1 MRGRGLIANT
11 VIQASNGQLTEMKQA
26 YTPYIQPKLPPG
38 ALFSAKKGSITI
50 TAYKSGKVMFQGA
63 GSELEAKKWG
73 NSLQK
78 SASSVSKHT
87 LPEGFQT
94 KNVLGSDEVGTG
106 DFFGPITVCAAYVA
120 KEQMPLLT
128 SLGVKDSKAMK
139 DPEIC
144 QIAEKI
150 MPIIP
155 HSVLLC
161 PNPKYNELVDAGMNQ
176 GQMKA
181 MLHNRALQ
189 NVLRRMW
196 PEEPDAIL
204 IDQFAEKNT
213 YYRYLAKE
221 SDVVRDKV
229 FFATKAEG
237 LHLSVAAASIIAR
250 YKFVQAFFEMETELK
265 MPLTK
270 GAGPKVDQVA
280 AQIIKKYGTAT
291 LEKYT
296 KKHFANTEK
305 ANRLARL

>member
-1 MRGRGLIANT
+1 MANT
-11 VIQASNGQLTEMKQA
+11 VIQVATNQLGEMKQA
-26 YTPYIQPKLPPG
+26 YAKFLNPKLPPG
-38 ALFSAKKGSITI
+38 AIFSAKKGSVSI
-50 TAYKSGKVMFQGA
+50 TAYKSGKVMFQGN
-63 GSELEAKKWG
+63 GGEVEAAKWG
-73 NSLQK
+73 QMLPKQAPKVATNS
-78 SASSVSKHT
+78 
-87 LPEGFQT
+87 LPEGFAR
-94 KNVLGSDEVGTG
+94 KDVLGSDEVGTG

-144 QIAEKI
+144 RIAEKI

-181 MLHNRALQ
+181 MLHNRALG

-196 PEEPDAIL
+196 PAQPEAIL

-221 SDVVRDKV
+221 SDVVREHV
-229 FFATKAEG
+229 YFATKAEG

-250 YKFVQAFFEMETELK
+250 YKFVEAFSEMEQELH

-270 GAGPKVDQVA
+270 GAGAKVDQVA
-280 AQIIKKYGTAT
+280 AQIIKTYGEAT

-305 ANRLARL
+305 AKRLARL